1 MKRFDMI
8 ANSMEFGIF
17 KAYRDRVITKS
28 VTQSEGKY
36 RVLKSRNIGNNEV
49 IDIIVTIVI

>member
-49 IDIIVTIVI
+49 IDIPITIVI